1 MKGVFLNKIVY
12 DIGLK
17 MAQMDLIDIVKL
29 RFCVGYLGEVH
40 QYAWWQSSFLS
51 STSSPFLT
59 PMFGK
64 TSIYS
69 QYYGVRDAA
78 ARVHD
83 THIGLGKGVFHLFRL
98 PEKNERE
105 LHELLGRSENVTITQ
120 GLIQN
125 KNQIEQYL
133 KSYSKNNSSNAIGPV
148 RIGDVTDLDK
158 KMIWQ
163 SLAHHYLNAFDKRLK
178 VFPYFSGEK

>member
-1 MKGVFLNKIVY
+1 
-12 DIGLK
+12 
-17 MAQMDLIDIVKL
+17 MAQMDLMDIAKL
-29 RFCVGYLGEVH
+29 RFCVGYLGEKD

-51 STSSPFLT
+51 STSSVFLT

-69 QYYGVRDAA
+69 QYYGFRDAA

-83 THIGLGKGVFHLFRL
+83 THIGIGNGVFHLFRL
-98 PEKNERE
+98 PENIERE
-105 LHELLGRSENVTITQ
+105 LHELLGRSENVKIIQ
-120 GLIQN
+120 EMIQN
-125 KNQIEQYL
+125 KTQIEQYF
-133 KSYSKNNSSNAIGPV
+133 KSYPKNNYSNAVGPV
-148 RIGDVTDLDK
+148 RLGDVADIDK

-163 SLAHHYLNAFDKRLK
+163 MVVHHYLKAFDHKSK